1 MTYQQVKADQV
12 ERVGGQG
19 GRLRTASTSF
29 DIPFSFFVNFHPELI
44 KDNDNFKLVLGL
56 DGPCPSLLQ
65 LFSDVELI
73 MPDQGQLTNTKQ
85 VTFILRNQET
95 VSLLVSKDDLKIR
108 FQANVAS
115 AIQLV
120 LTESYK
126 RLTSPKYNLNVSS
139 TTKLPT
145 LDLLEAIDKHFTY
158 RTEIQNLRKSL
169 EDRTYQ
175 LRIIQK
181 KLLNRFKD
189 KNPSALNNL
198 DFLLQH
204 TYAQVIEISTQI
216 ESLRKD

>member
-1 MTYQQVKADQV
+1 M
-12 ERVGGQG
+12 
-19 GRLRTASTSF
+19 
-29 DIPFSFFVNFHPELI
+29 NFHPELI

-145 LDLLEAIDKHFTY
+145 LDLFEAIDKHFTY
-158 RTEIQNLRKSL
+158 RTEIHNLRKSL

-216 ESLRKD
+216 ESLKKD